1 MGEPMPDPFID
12 ATDISDY
19 LGRDVSADA
28 GAIIALDAACDICRS
43 ISGQDFNAGSA
54 NIALD
59 GNGGDCL
66 LLPQRPVNTAGTLT
80 INGVAETDFM
90 VTTDGRLLR
99 GTAGGVPRPV
109 FPVGRQNVTVTY
121 TYGYDEVPRDVRM
134 VALSI
139 ASRLIVQGVA
149 VEESLGDAR
158 VKYAVAGS
166 DLTRNEERI
175 LGKYRAAR
183 SF

>member
-1 MGEPMPDPFID
+1 MF
-12 ATDISDY
+12 
-19 LGRDVSADA
+19 
-28 GAIIALDAACDICRS
+28 
-43 ISGQDFNAGSA
+43 
-54 NIALD
+54 
-59 GNGGDCL
+59 
-66 LLPQRPVNTAGTLT
+66 
-80 INGVAETDFM
+80 
-90 VTTDGRLLR
+90 TTDGRLLR

-121 TYGYDEVPRDVRM
+121 TYGYSEVPRDVRM

-166 DLTRNEERI
+166 DLTKNEERI
-175 LGKYRAAR
+175 LSKYRAAR